1 MDAATA
7 LDHLGNEY
15 WGWKA
20 ATGFHTSDDV
30 PRVARPAGW
39 LPAFDAA
46 SVDELRV
53 QRRVFADRH
62 AAIDVGSAPV
72 EVQVDHRLLGSALA
86 RVHWEL
92 DVLRNW
98 QRDAVFLYGQIVGP
112 WFDLLLQPLPF
123 GAQRRADLVNALQA
137 MPDAVAQAIT
147 NLDEH
152 GIASLAHVAIGQL
165 ESIGARI
172 EASVLAVSSHVDA
185 QTADALAGALPP
197 AREALEAYLAWL
209 ERNADTL
216 GPDVTVGRD
225 AFVWYL
231 RHVALIAAEPED
243 LVKAAEQD
251 YRRAVAAEEA
261 SRASFAGVP
270 ETALAAS
277 VADEVA
283 AEIALERQVR
293 AFYEERGLLGQP
305 ESLRHYEFAPTPAYL
320 EPFSMFGVTDD
331 LGAQARRS
339 DTATS
344 YIPDPASDLP
354 YFDAA
359 NARDPRLGI
368 IHEGV
373 HAQQL
378 ALSWGNPRPL
388 RRHVYDSVP
397 NEGLAHY
404 NEELML
410 TAGLFA
416 DAPHSQT
423 IVHNFMRLRAL
434 RVIVDVNLVTGAFS
448 HADAVRFFVERVPMD
463 AATATEESAMY
474 VATPGLAM
482 SYNVGKHEVQRLVAD
497 AAVSEGPR
505 FDLRR
510 FHDRLWENG
519 NVPVSLL
526 RWELL
531 GDRSDVDVLDA
542 APPLPDAPAER

>member
-1 MDAATA
+1 MSATTD
-7 LDHLGNEY
+7 LDRLGSEF

-30 PRVARPAGW
+30 PRMARPAGW
-39 LPAFDAA
+39 VPSFDAA
-46 SVDELRV
+46 SVAERLV
-53 QRRVFADRH
+53 QLRVFAERH
-62 AAIDVGSAPV
+62 AAIDVSAEPV
-72 EVQVDHRLLGSALA
+72 PVQVDHRLLGSALA

-112 WFDLLLQPLPF
+112 WFDLLLQPPPF
-123 GAQRRADLVNALQA
+123 HAERRADLVTVLTA
-137 MPDAVAQAIT
+137 MPDAVDGAIA
-147 NLDEH
+147 NLAEH
-152 GIASLAHVAIGQL
+152 GVASLAHVAIGML
-165 ESIGARI
+165 DDIGERLAT
-172 EASVLAVSSHVDA
+172 SVTAVADHVDDETRVA
-185 QTADALAGALPP
+185 LTAALPP
-197 AREALEAYLAWL
+197 ARDALERYRAWL
-209 ERNADTL
+209 EQNADDL
-216 GPDVTVGRD
+216 GPDATVGRE

-231 RHVALIAAEPED
+231 RHVALIAGEPEE
-243 LVKAAEQD
+243 LVRAAEQD
-251 YRRAVAAEEA
+251 YRRAVAAEA
-261 SRASFAGVP
+261 AARASFAGEP
-270 ETALAAS
+270 EPPVAAS
-277 VADEVA
+277 VDAEVSA
-283 AEIALERQVR
+283 QIEGEREVR
-293 AFYEERGLLGQP
+293 SFYERHDLLSQP
-305 ESLRHYEFAPTPAYL
+305 ESLRHYEFAATPAYL
-320 EPFSMFGVTDD
+320 EPFAMFGVTDD
-331 LGAQARRS
+331 LGNHARNE
-339 DTATS
+339 TATS
-344 YIPDPASDLP
+344 YIPEPSTELP

-359 NARDPRLGI
+359 SARDPRLGI

-416 DAPHSQT
+416 DAPHSQV

-434 RVIVDVNLVTGAFS
+434 RVIVDVNLVTGVFS

-463 AATATEESAMY
+463 LATATEETAMY

-482 SYNVGKHEVQRLVAD
+482 SYNVGKHEVLRLVAD
-497 AAVSEGPR
+497 AAVAGGDGGDA

-510 FHDRLWENG
+510 LHDFLWENG

-542 APPLPDAPAER
+542 AG